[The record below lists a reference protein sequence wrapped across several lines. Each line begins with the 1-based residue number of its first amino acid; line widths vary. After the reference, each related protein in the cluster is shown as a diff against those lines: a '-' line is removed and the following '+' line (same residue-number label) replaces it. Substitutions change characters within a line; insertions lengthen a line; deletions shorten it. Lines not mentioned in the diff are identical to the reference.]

1 MRNDIV
7 LAGVGGQGILTI
19 AAIVGR
25 AAVSR
30 GLNVKQSEVHGMAQR
45 GGSVSTHLRLSD
57 QAILSDL
64 IAPGSAD
71 IVLSMEPME
80 ALRQMPYLGAKGVL
94 VSNTVSICNIEQ
106 YPEQEEL
113 LAELRRAP
121 EHLLI
126 DADSMAKEAGSSR
139 AANMVLLGA
148 LANCLDLDKD
158 LLSSS
163 MAQFF
168 ASKGDK
174 VLQSNLAAF
183 QAGAACHASKQ

>member
-1 MRNDIV
+1 
-7 LAGVGGQGILTI
+7 
-19 AAIVGR
+19 
-25 AAVSR
+25 
-30 GLNVKQSEVHGMAQR
+30 
-45 GGSVSTHLRLSD
+45 
-57 QAILSDL
+57 
-64 IAPGSAD
+64 